1 MRTQWIVKGN
11 RDAGSSCLCD
21 RGLHRYLRNFGGGLN
36 TSTPPRYAT
45 ETLHS
50 RMEGGGRWCGSARRQ
65 SPKGGEI
72 NIVNLKNIFSALKN
86 YRLFSQIKGNSTNNY
101 YFYKVHNFWY
111 GRLWWLLA
119 PSTGKSSHT
128 TVCTLPLDLQ
138 AHIFCVL
145 TLQGT

>member
-1 MRTQWIVKGN
+1 MNCKRKSRRRFFLLV
-11 RDAGSSCLCD
+11 RS
-21 RGLHRYLRNFGGGLN
+21 R
-36 TSTPPRYAT
+36 TPPISSEFRGGFEHLNPPSVRHWNAAQPDG
-45 ETLHS
+45 
-50 RMEGGGRWCGSARRQ
+50 GGGRWCGSARRQ
-65 SPKGGEI
+65 SPRGGEI